1 MTRTFPICAILLA
14 VPGIVLA
21 TAPGP
26 TSSLVEPAQLA
37 QWIKAGYRTE
47 SGRRVVILD
56 ALPSPAEVKAW
67 YAGDPEALKALM
79 ARQYG
84 PDSGQVHMVATL
96 DQKGLLGHIPGAQ
109 ANTSHTG
116 LEVMDRDEGPGS
128 MEHEVGTGPAIEAL
142 LSQQGITPEDVVV
155 IANAQQVPP
164 ALCGP
169 RLWWTLTYWGFPA
182 DRLKLLNGGDKAWAM
197 AGLPLE
203 RGSQKTAVKATTFHL
218 PAPPARHLDSR
229 VSLDE
234 MIRLVDSGQTA
245 DGSMLLLDVR
255 QPPVA
260 FFLKDARKADGATGP
275 DGVPDL
281 LQVPGFR
288 FHPED
293 RAFTRE
299 GQATRFSLSEMLF
312 SPATVPPGAP
322 VRATFNPTAL
332 PPVPEDNPFLT
343 HGHLHVASGG
353 EVPLAF
359 PLSQKPTD
367 FEGIIRGAHLVKTAA
382 YDITLPSLVGPDNRF
397 KAKEELKALFA
408 RAGITGTKP
417 VVLYCNTGA
426 LSAVYVYALQ
436 EICGFKNIR
445 MYDGSWQEWGSLAA
459 FEPADGTFVR
469 HDPVLTLPKA
479 PAPMPAFWIFTAE
492 NHPLEWDGHRFTSPG
507 FSTADVQKHL
517 RPREP
522 MNGQLRWDTLHR
534 SEHVVFRP
542 TEAVNDPGHFQTYHS
557 ATDWPRVELH
567 PDFQGTADR
576 VRKEDQAYRK

>member
-1 MTRTFPICAILLA
+1 MTRPVSLLA
-14 VPGIVLA
+14 SLLAASTCLLA
-21 TAPGP
+21 TPPEPA
-26 TSSLVEPAQLA
+26 SSLVEPAQLA
-37 QWIKAGYRTE
+37 QWIKAGYRTG

-56 ALPSPAEVKAW
+56 ALPSPAELKAW
-67 YAGDPEALKALM
+67 YTGDPAALKVLM
-79 ARQYG
+79 GRQYG
-84 PDSGQVHMVATL
+84 PDSAQVRMISAL
-96 DQKGLLGHIPGAQ
+96 DQKGLLGHVPGAQ

-142 LSQQGITPEDVVV
+142 LGQQGITLEDVVV
-155 IANAQQVPP
+155 IASAQQVPP

-182 DRLKLLNGGDKAWAM
+182 DRLKLLDGGDKAWAM
-197 AGLPLE
+197 AGLPME
-203 RGSQKTAVKATTFHL
+203 RGPQKAEVKVSTFRL
-218 PAPPARHLDSR
+218 PPPPERRLDAR
-229 VSLDE
+229 VSLQE
-234 MIRLVDSGQTA
+234 MIDLVDSGKTTN
-245 DGSMLLLDVR
+245 GSMVLLDVR

-260 FFLKDARKADGATGP
+260 FFLKDVRRADGTAGA
-275 DGVPDL
+275 DGTPDL
-281 LQVPGFR
+281 FQVSGFQ
-288 FHPED
+288 FYPED
-293 RAFTRE
+293 RTFTRE
-299 GQATRFSLSEMLF
+299 GQSARFSIGEMLF
-312 SPATVPPGAP
+312 SPATVAPGAP
-322 VRATFNPTAL
+322 VRAAFNPVAL
-332 PPVPEDNPFLT
+332 PPVPEDNSFLA
-343 HGHLHVASGG
+343 HGHLRAASGQ
-353 EVPLAF
+353 EVPLAV

-367 FEGIIRGAHLVKTAA
+367 FEGIIRGAHLVKTGA
-382 YDITLPSLVGPDNRF
+382 YDITLPSLLGPDNRF
-397 KAKEELKALFA
+397 KSREELLALFA
-408 RAGITGTKP
+408 KAGIAGTKP

-436 EICGFKNIR
+436 EICGFKQIR

-507 FSTADVQKHL
+507 FSPVDVQKHL

-542 TEAVNDPGHFQTYHS
+542 TEAVNDPGHFQTYH
-557 ATDWPRVELH
+557 AETDWPLVDLH
-567 PDFQGTADR
+567 PGFQGRADR
-576 VRKEDQAYRK
+576 IRQEDEAYRK